1 MHPHASAPVRATLRS
16 LGAAFARVVVAPAI
30 VAPAIVAPA
39 IVTALVG
46 AVMVVAGALLAPETA
61 SAQQGLESWSE
72 PTNPASPQRFAL
84 ELRVGPYTPDTNDAV
99 FERVFGG
106 SSLLF
111 GAEFDYT
118 PIRVPDV
125 LSVGIGAGFATVSYE
140 GKASSLD
147 GTTTSETTALS
158 LLPLTLVAVLRLD
171 VLPRL
176 VGIPLLLTGKIG
188 ADLVYWS
195 ATTGE
200 TQDGEGLSLGLR
212 WAAQVALELDFFE
225 PRAARALDDEWG
237 INHSFLFAEVY
248 GSQAG
253 GDSLPVGTPLA
264 WAAGLGFNF

>member
-1 MHPHASAPVRATLRS
+1 MNRLTFDSSPRAPRAP
-16 LGAAFARVVVAPAI
+16 GAI
-30 VAPAIVAPA
+30 VALLSF
-39 IVTALVG
+39 ALVLTPG
-46 AVMVVAGALLAPETA
+46 RAA
-61 SAQQGLESWSE
+61 AQQGLENWSE
-72 PTNPASPQRFAL
+72 PTNPASPQRFAI
-84 ELRVGPYTPDTNDAV
+84 ELRVGPYTPDTNDPV
-99 FERVFGG
+99 FDRVFGG
-106 SSLLF
+106 SSLMF

-118 PIRVPDV
+118 PIRIPDV
-125 LSVGIGAGFATVSYE
+125 LSLGIGAGFGSVSYE

-147 GTTTSETTALS
+147 GTATSETTSLS

-176 VGIPLLLTGKIG
+176 TGVPLLLTGKIG

-195 ATTGE
+195 ATTGD
-200 TQDGEGLSLGLR
+200 TQDGEGLSPGLR
-212 WAAQVALELDFFE
+212 WAAQAALELDFFE